1 MTDILRRAK
10 RTVTSTDSKSSVLR
24 ASETMIRANVGALVV
39 LDEGRLVGILS
50 ERDVVAR
57 VVVPGLDPRST
68 RVGDVMTRDVC
79 TATAAMSPDDAT
91 ELMQAR
97 HFRHLPIVDAS
108 GHVLGVLS
116 MRHLLNQRVEELAAT
131 SERIVNYLAAD
142 GPGG

>member
-1 MTDILRRAK
+1 MTDILRRTK
-10 RTVTSTDSKSSVLR
+10 RTVTSTNPKASVQQ
-24 ASETMIRANVGALVV
+24 ASETMIFANVGALVV

-57 VVVPGLDPRST
+57 VVAPGLDPKST

-79 TATAAMSPDDAT
+79 TATEAMSPEDAT

-108 GHVLGVLS
+108 GRVLGVLS
-116 MRHLLNQRVEELAAT
+116 MRHLLNQRVEELAA
-131 SERIVNYLAAD
+131 SSQQIVDYFAAD